1 MMPQKKQDPPPG
13 NLTATLKSVSRTI
26 YFSFK
31 VLPPDVRLPMSLGYL
46 ICRALD
52 TAVDSSSAGR
62 AEKKRF
68 LDLVSAIGPG
78 FDPAPAAEA
87 AAAFL
92 PGVKHKGER
101 ELLGSMDFVF
111 KEALRL
117 GGPDLADL
125 REAVTGV
132 ASGMEMDLA
141 AFAGGS
147 PAAPSALSDDDALL
161 RYCDLIGG
169 KPGLFWAGLYQ
180 RRLRETLPE
189 ASGLPSARDGGM
201 IGSALQV
208 TNILKDAAADL
219 AIGRCYFPSADLAAA
234 GLAPA
239 DLRDPASMRKF
250 RPTVNKW
257 ISWAVDQLD
266 ICETFV
272 AAIPKSELGMRAAV
286 IWPVYW
292 AMDTL
297 LEVAKANVL
306 DPRARPRISKRRVYT
321 TIAATPPLLLSNT
334 AFTRGYRFRRETLIV
349 AISGTE
355 API

>member
-1 MMPQKKQDPPPG
+1 M
-13 NLTATLKSVSRTI
+13 
-26 YFSFK
+26 
-31 VLPPDVRLPMSLGYL
+31 
-46 ICRALD
+46 D

-62 AEKKRF
+62 TEKKRF
-68 LDLVSAIGPG
+68 LDLVSSIGPG
-78 FDPAPAAEA
+78 FDPAAGAAA

-101 ELLGSMDFVF
+101 ELLGSMGSVF
-111 KEALRL
+111 QEALRL
-117 GGPDLADL
+117 DGPDLADL
-125 REAVTGV
+125 RAAVAGV
-132 ASGMEMDLA
+132 AAGMETDLSS
-141 AFAGGS
+141 FEGGT
-147 PAAPSALSDDDALL
+147 PGNPRALPDDDSLL

-169 KPGLFWAGLYQ
+169 KPGLFWAGLYL
-180 RRLRETLPE
+180 RRLRLSFPE
-189 ASGLPSARDGGM
+189 ASGLPSAIDGGM

-219 AIGRCYFPSADLAAA
+219 AMGRCYFPSADLSAH
-234 GLAPA
+234 GLTPA
-239 DLRDPASMRKF
+239 DLRDPASMRKL
-250 RPTVNKW
+250 RPVVSKW
-257 ISWAVDQLD
+257 IAWAVDQLD

-272 AAIPKSELGMRAAV
+272 ASVPKSELGMRAAV

-297 LEVAKANVL
+297 LEVAKANIL
-306 DPRARPRISKRRVYT
+306 DPRARPRISKKRVYS

>member
-1 MMPQKKQDPPPG
+1 MPQKKQDPLPG
-13 NLTATLKSVSRTI
+13 DLTETLKAVSRTI

-31 VLPPDVRLPMSLGYL
+31 VLPPDVRLPMALGYL
-46 ICRALD
+46 ICRAMD
-52 TAVDSSSAGR
+52 TAVDSSSAGQ

-68 LDLVSAIGPG
+68 LDLVSGIGPG
-78 FDPAPAAEA
+78 FDPAA
-87 AAAFL
+87 AAAAAASFL

-101 ELLGSMDFVF
+101 ALLGSMGSVLE
-111 KEALRL
+111 EALRL
-117 GGPDLADL
+117 NGPDLSDL
-125 REAVTGV
+125 REAVAGV
-132 ASGMEMDLA
+132 AAGMEIDLA
-141 AFAGGS
+141 SFAGGS
-147 PAAPSALSDDDALL
+147 PAAPRALSGDDALV

-169 KPGLFWAGLYQ
+169 KPGLFWAALYL
-180 RRLRETLPE
+180 RRLRGTLPE
-189 ASGLPSARDGGM
+189 SSDFPSARDGGM

-219 AIGRCYFPSADLAAA
+219 AMGRCYFPVTDLAPA
-234 GLAPA
+234 GLSPA

-250 RPTVNKW
+250 RPIVAKW
-257 ISWAVDQLD
+257 ITWAVDQMD

-297 LEVAKANVL
+297 LEVAKSNIL
-306 DPRARPRISKRRVYT
+306 DPRAKPRISKKRVYT

-355 API
+355 APL

>member
-1 MMPQKKQDPPPG
+1 MPQKRQDPLPG
-13 NLTATLKSVSRTI
+13 NLNAVLKSVSRTI

-31 VLPPDVRLPMSLGYL
+31 VLPPAVRPPMAVAYL
-46 ICRALD
+46 ICRAMD
-52 TAVDSSSAGR
+52 TAVDASSAAR

-68 LDLVSAIGPG
+68 LDLLAGIGPG
-78 FDPAPAAEA
+78 FDVSAAAAA

-92 PGVKHKGER
+92 PGVRHKGER
-101 ELLGSMDFVF
+101 DLLGSMSPVF
-111 KEALRL
+111 EEAMRLGDPDLEALR
-117 GGPDLADL
+117 G
-125 REAVTGV
+125 VTAGV
-132 ASGMEMDLA
+132 AAGMEMDLSFFDGA
-141 AFAGGS
+141 S
-147 PAAPSALSDDDALL
+147 PAAPRALPDDDALL

-169 KPGLFWAGLYQ
+169 KPGLFWAGLYA
-180 RRLRETLPE
+180 RRLREAFPE
-189 ASGLPSARDGGM
+189 ASGLPLDTDGGV

-219 AIGRCYFPSADLAAA
+219 AMGRCYFPAADLAAR

-239 DLRDPASMRKF
+239 DLRDPGSMRKF
-250 RPTVNKW
+250 RPTVHKW

-266 ICETFV
+266 ICEKFV
-272 AAIPKSELGMRAAV
+272 SSMPKSELGMRAAV

-297 LEVAKANVL
+297 LEVAKANIL
-306 DPRARPRISKRRVYT
+306 DPRARPKISKKRVYT

-334 AFTRGYRFRRETLIV
+334 AFTRGYRFRRETLLV

-355 API
+355 APL